1 MKSAPSIAFDYAPS
15 RLVFGALCVVAGLA
29 AAAPWFSALP
39 VVIGVVLSLL
49 VIGCA
54 TMAFRSFQA
63 PPFVRIA
70 YRGDGW
76 VLLDRAGSE
85 HAASLHAYRH
95 LGAFVTLDWR
105 HARRARFRVV
115 LAPDNLDAE
124 TRRRLVVL
132 LRRVAH
138 ADDAE
143 AVAR

>member
-15 RLVFGALCVVAGLA
+15 RLVSAALCVVAVLA
-29 AAAPWFSALP
+29 AATPWLSALP
-39 VVIGVVLSLL
+39 AMVCVVLSLL
-49 VIGCA
+49 AIVVAAIA
-54 TMAFRSFQA
+54 ARTFRA

-70 YRGDGW
+70 WRGDGW
-76 VLLDRAGSE
+76 VLLDRAGVE
-85 HAASLHAYRH
+85 HAALLRAYRH

-138 ADDAE
+138 ADDA
-143 AVAR
+143 AVVVR

>member
-1 MKSAPSIAFDYAPS
+1 MKSAPSIAFDYVPS
-15 RLVFGALCVVAGLA
+15 RLLSAALCVVAVLA
-29 AAAPWFSALP
+29 AAAPWLSALP
-39 VVIGVVLSLL
+39 IVVCVVLSLL
-49 VIGCA
+49 AVVVAAIA
-54 TMAFRSFQA
+54 ARAFRV

-76 VLLDRAGSE
+76 VLLDRAGVE
-85 HAASLHAYRH
+85 HAALLRAYRH

-132 LRRVAH
+132 LRRVAD
-138 ADDAE
+138 ADDA
-143 AVAR
+143 AVVVR